1 MNLKF
6 STSAT
11 TGNVFGENPS
21 YVTILKNQLPNWS
34 LFALPSASNFIHNIS
49 FAIIDLVNNTQVVSN
64 NATLTVD
71 RVAFSG
77 NQPATIGDNTVV
89 TSNRS
94 ILTLTLDMFTTNLT
108 PPYNDPDGDLI
119 DAIRLDEIS
128 TANKGKFYLNGVEV
142 VTNQI
147 ITREDINAGLFT
159 YESPNQNDIWSDAF
173 NFSARDEGTLEWVQ

>member
-1 MNLKF
+1 
-6 STSAT
+6 
-11 TGNVFGENPS
+11 
-21 YVTILKNQLPNWS
+21 LKNQLPNWS